1 MSAERSSGGWFGG
14 RAALVTGGGSGLGE
28 TICARLGEQGGRVV
42 VADVDGDAAGRVAK
56 EVGGRAVTGDVT
68 RAADVRDMVRAARDL
83 GPLRALVLSA
93 AIETSTPAVEC
104 GDDEGQRVLDVNL
117 KGPFLVMREAVPAMI
132 DAGGGSI
139 VALGSVLGLMAAPG
153 YPAYVASK
161 AALVN
166 LCKQVAIEHAPDG
179 VRVNVVAPSAT
190 DSGLFKKMSERSG
203 DTDALRKKVAAG
215 MPMHRLG
222 TADEVADAVLFL
234 LSDAA
239 TYVSGTVLPVDGA
252 MAARRP
258 V

>member
-1 MSAERSSGGWFGG
+1 MSDTTNGGGFDG

-28 TICARLGEQGGRVV
+28 VIARRLAQRGARVV
-42 VADVDGDAAGRVAK
+42 VADVDGDAAERVAK
-56 EVGGRAVTGDVT
+56 ELDARAVAGDVT
-68 RAADVRDMVRAARDL
+68 QAADVRAMVSATREL

-93 AIETSTPAVEC
+93 AIETSTPAVDC
-104 GDDEGQRVLDVNL
+104 SDDEWQRVLDVNL
-117 KGPFLVMREAVPAMI
+117 KGAFLVMRESVPAMV

-153 YPAYVASK
+153 YPAYVTSK

-203 DTDALRKKVAAG
+203 DADALREKVAAG
-215 MPMHRLG
+215 MPMRRLG